1 MEIDISE
8 YKEFK
13 QLLSMISE
21 DDPLFLK
28 DEGNT
33 KYVILP
39 INTYDKVEDIL
50 QAVNG
55 VITPEIRVISPN
67 DEQVQLSYEEYERV
81 KAMIMDA
88 VEKTFKPKAEKLN

>member
-1 MEIDISE
+1 MEIDVTE

-13 QLLSMISE
+13 ELLSLISE
-21 DDPLFLK
+21 DDPLFIK
-28 DEGNT
+28 DEGTT